1 MKVLGFGAVL
11 WDEIDGRLNIGG
23 AVFNL
28 VAHARVLGSSSSFI
42 TAVGSDGLGAETLEI
57 IRTHGVDASLI
68 QVVDI
73 PTCVVK
79 VTLGPDGT
87 PSYSI
92 PDFTSWDL
100 IDIDEKALAE
110 VNEVCYDYFCFGTIE
125 QRNPHSRNSLH
136 AILDQCTFGRVFL
149 DLNLR
154 LHYYID
160 EVLRYSLQGCDILK
174 LNDEEAR
181 IVAGT
186 FGYDHRY
193 ESMAQ
198 SLHEEFEIELI
209 CITEGEKGAF
219 LSSGEGSE
227 YCRGYPAQVV
237 DTVGAGDAFGA
248 GLLHAHYREASLGE
262 MGDFACRL
270 GALIASRR
278 GAVPQYDRTDIDK
291 LTDSLA

>member
-28 VAHARVLGSSSSFI
+28 VAHARVLGSSSSFS
-42 TAVGSDGLGAETLEI
+42 TSVGSDALGAETLI
-57 IRTHGVDASLI
+57 VIRAHGVDASLI

-100 IDIDEKALAE
+100 IGIEEKALAE
-110 VNEVCYDYFCFGTIE
+110 VNEACYDYFCFGTIE
-125 QRNPHSRNSLH
+125 QRNPLSRNSLH
-136 AILDQCTFGRVFL
+136 TILDQCTFGRVFL

-154 LHYYID
+154 LHYYSD
-160 EVLRYSLQGCDILK
+160 EVLRYSLQSCDILK
-174 LNDEEAR
+174 LNEEEAQR
-181 IVAGT
+181 LAET

-193 ESMAQ
+193 ELMAQ
-198 SLHEEFEIELI
+198 ALHEEFEIELI

-219 LSSGEGSE
+219 LSSGEGTE
-227 YCRGYPAQVV
+227 YCRGYTVNVV
-237 DTVGAGDAFGA
+237 DTVGAGDAFSA
-248 GLLHAHYREASLGE
+248 GLLHGHYRGASLGE

-278 GAVPQYDRTDIDK
+278 GAVPHYDQTDINM
-291 LTDSLA
+291 LTDSPA